1 MRLYLFIFAEQTA
14 ISTPDQLTRLNM
26 LERQQQATRY
36 LTYGNYLLTS
46 NRFGAFCLGVVTGL
60 YQTFSYL
67 W

>member
-36 LTYGNYLLTS
+36 LTYGNYLLTY
-46 NRFGAFCLGVVTGL
+46 RIALGL
-60 YQTFSYL
+60 SAWAL
-67 W
+67 